1 MINNLIAV
9 LSVDGYKTSHI
20 FMDAPG
26 TTEKYYTWTPRSNK
40 YLPEVDKVVVFNI
53 QGFIKKWVIKF
64 WNENFF
70 SLDKEF
76 VVSEYKKYIKPYL
89 FAEDVYI
96 QHIEE
101 LHDLGYLP
109 LEICA
114 MEEGTLCDIRNPC
127 LTFRNTNP
135 KFAWVAGYL
144 ENIIST
150 CLWQPMTVAS
160 IARKYKQIFTK
171 YAIETTGSS
180 DFVQFQGHDF
190 SYRGLMSGI
199 DAIQES
205 GAAHLTSF
213 VGTDLIPAIPYLVEY
228 YNADLNN
235 EIVGCS
241 VPASEHS
248 VACTYGP
255 DEEEE
260 YVRHLIQDVYPK
272 GFVSIVSDT
281 WDLWNLVTVILP
293 KYKDIIMNR
302 DGRVVIRPDSGNP
315 ADILCGSLRW
325 TNEFVNF
332 DNWKSSEA
340 EDNRTVEEKGLIE
353 LLWDIFGG
361 TKTEQGFKV
370 LDSHIGAIYGD
381 SITLELAEEICERLK
396 AKGFA
401 SINWVAGIGSWS
413 YLGKLSRDSMGYA
426 LKETAIVKNG
436 VDKPVWKDPVT
447 DDGTKKS
454 ARGRVVVVQDGDKQ
468 VLIDGL
474 TKEDL
479 GKYESANLLKPV
491 FKDGVLLRETNL
503 TEIRA
508 NLTK

>member
-1 MINNLIAV
+1 MIKNRIRELTV
-9 LSVDGYKTSHI
+9 K
-20 FMDAPG
+20 
-26 TTEKYYTWTPRSNK
+26 EK
-40 YLPEVDKVVVFNI
+40 
-53 QGFIKKWVIKF
+53 
-64 WNENFF
+64 
-70 SLDKEF
+70 
-76 VVSEYKKYIKPYL
+76 
-89 FAEDVYI
+89 
-96 QHIEE
+96 
-101 LHDLGYLP
+101 
-109 LEICA
+109 
-114 MEEGTLCDIRNPC
+114 MTL
-127 LTFRNTNP
+127 
-135 KFAWVAGYL
+135 
-144 ENIIST
+144 
-150 CLWQPMTVAS
+150 
-160 IARKYKQIFTK
+160 
-171 YAIETTGSS
+171 
-180 DFVQFQGHDF
+180 
-190 SYRGLMSGI
+190 
-199 DAIQES
+199 
-205 GAAHLTSF
+205 
-213 VGTDLIPAIPYLVEY
+213 
-228 YNADLNN
+228 
-235 EIVGCS
+235 
-241 VPASEHS
+241 
-248 VACTYGP
+248 
-255 DEEEE
+255 EEEE

-381 SITLELAEEICERLK
+381 SITLDLAEEICERLK

-454 ARGRVVVVQDGDKQ
+454 AKGRVAVIEQNGEQ
-468 VLIDGL
+468 VLVDGL
-474 TKEDL
+474 TKETLAQYADT
-479 GKYESANLLKPV
+479 NLLKTI
-491 FKDGVLLRETNL
+491 FIDGKLLYETTL
-503 TEIRA
+503 AEIRSRI
-508 NLTK
+508 NDGL

>member
-1 MINNLIAV
+1 MINTLISV
-9 LSVDGYKTSHI
+9 LACDGYKTSHI

-40 YLPEVDKVVVFNI
+40 FLPEVDKVVVFNI
-53 QGFIKKWVIKF
+53 QGMIKKWLIDF
-64 WNENFF
+64 WNANFF
-70 SLDKEF
+70 HLNKEH
-76 VVSEYKKYIKPYL
+76 VVAEYKKYIGAYL
-89 FAEDVYI
+89 FNPNVDTK
-96 QHIEE
+96 HIEA

-114 MEEGTLCDIRNPC
+114 MEEGTLCDIRMPC
-127 LTFRNTNP
+127 VTFRNTHP
-135 KFAWVAGYL
+135 DFAWVAGYM
-144 ENIIST
+144 EDIIST

-160 IARKYKQIFTK
+160 IARKYKQLLDAYALETVGNTDFT
-171 YAIETTGSS
+171 
-180 DFVQFQGHDF
+180 QFQGHDF
-190 SYRGLMSGI
+190 SYRGLMAGL
-199 DAIQES
+199 DAVQES

-213 VGTDLIPAIPYLVEY
+213 VGTDTIPAIPYLCEY
-228 YNADLNN
+228 YGADVSKEL
-235 EIVGCS
+235 VGCS

-255 DEEEE
+255 DEEDE
-260 YVRHLIQDVYPK
+260 YVRHLIQDVYPN

-293 KYKDIIMNR
+293 KYKDVIMAR
-302 DGRVVIRPDSGNP
+302 DGKVVIRPDSGNP
-315 ADILCGSLRW
+315 ADILCGTKDMESG
-325 TNEFVNF
+325 NYMP
-332 DNWKSSEA
+332 
-340 EDNRTVEEKGLIE
+340 GLIE
-353 LLWDIFGG
+353 LLWDTFGG
-361 TKTEQGFKV
+361 TVTDQGYKV
-370 LDSHIGAIYGD
+370 LDSHVGAIYGD
-381 SITLELAEEICERLK
+381 SITLDIAKEICERLK

-413 YLGKLSRDSMGYA
+413 YLGKLSRDSLGFAM
-426 LKETAIVKNG
+426 KETAIIKNG
-436 VDKPVWKDPVT
+436 VDIPVWKDPIT

>member
-1 MINNLIAV
+1 MNNPIISILCC
-9 LSVDGYKTSHI
+9 DGYKIGHI
-20 FMDAPG
+20 DQDAPG

-40 YLPEVDKVVVFNI
+40 YLPEVDKVVMFNI
-53 QGFIKKWVIKF
+53 QGFVKKWVIKF

-89 FAEDVYI
+89 FAENVYI

-171 YAIETTGSS
+171 YAIETTGSD
-180 DFVQFQGHDF
+180 DFVKFQGHDF
-190 SYRGLMSGI
+190 SYRGLLSGI

-213 VGTDLIPAIPYLVEY
+213 VGTDTIPAIPYLCDY
-228 YNADLNN
+228 YNADVTKEL
-235 EIVGCS
+235 VGCS

-281 WDLWNLVTVILP
+281 WDFWNLVTVILP

-315 ADILCGSLRW
+315 ADILCGKPS
-325 TNEFVNF
+325 FI
-332 DNWKSSEA
+332 DAEA
-340 EDNRTVEEKGLIE
+340 KGLIE
-353 LLWDIFGG
+353 LLWDTFGG
-361 TKTEQGFKV
+361 TTTEQGYKV

-401 SINWVAGIGSWS
+401 SINWVAGIG
-413 YLGKLSRDSMGYA
+413 
-426 LKETAIVKNG
+426 
-436 VDKPVWKDPVT
+436 
-447 DDGTKKS
+447 
-454 ARGRVVVVQDGDKQ
+454 
-468 VLIDGL
+468 L
-474 TKEDL
+474 T
-479 GKYESANLLKPV
+479 
-491 FKDGVLLRETNL
+491 
-503 TEIRA
+503 
-508 NLTK
+508 